1 MVHKKMSRLAKKPS
15 AGKTSERQGHQKKS
29 VDLKKVKQAQIMN
42 QDIPSAYNV
51 DTIVIMPVN
60 VDRNFIYWEVT
71 DSLLNGNGKAIDK
84 GSLKLMVKVYETG
97 NDKEVY
103 SIKVND
109 RVGMHYMSCVI
120 PMNSVF
126 AEIGILKGK
135 KFTSLIKSN
144 PVSLTTVSARAA
156 DQEVWMKKTGGS
168 GKTVK
173 ISDRELNSISRHN
186 PFFQKHLQEL
196 QDLFD
201 SPFSSSTHLRKRS

>member
-1 MVHKKMSRLAKKPS
+1 MSRPAKKSPARKTS
-15 AGKTSERQGHQKKS
+15 ARKTSERQRLQKKS
-29 VDLKKVKQAQIMN
+29 VDVEKVKQSLIIN

-71 DSLLNGNGKAIDK
+71 ESLLNGNGKAVDK
-84 GSLKLMVKVYETG
+84 GSLKLMIKVYETG
-97 NDKEVY
+97 NNKEVY

-109 RVGMHYMSCVI
+109 RVGRHYMSCVI

-156 DQEVWMKKTGGS
+156 EQEVWMKRTDGS
-168 GKTVK
+168 GKTVE

-186 PFFQKHLQEL
+186 PFLQKHFQNL
-196 QDLFD
+196 QDLFE